1 MLLIS
6 VDSGVVILKS
16 ILFHPPGVQVSNP
29 QEAAIEGVIAWL
41 DARQP
46 DQATA
51 AGPIGL
57 ALGAIVETAQS
68 AAGEGATLP
77 PECR

>member
-1 MLLIS
+1 MPGS
-6 VDSGVVILKS
+6 Q
-16 ILFHPPGVQVSNP
+16 PPAWTTLQLAWARWASALVPTV
-29 QEAAIEGVIAWL
+29 AIEGVIAWL

-68 AAGEGATLP
+68 AAGEGSTLP